1 MDTNEI
7 NRIKNST
14 PFFIIH
20 PEDGSYIEIKTID
33 DVTRRFFYYTKNG
46 TRYKIKS
53 RNLAIFSSIQE
64 IEMYKLKY
72 LEAEYKNNKDKVYE
86 KYKKYRQFEKE
97 HPELCI

>member
-33 DVTRRFFYYTKNG
+33 DVTRRFFYYTK
-46 TRYKIKS
+46 I
-53 RNLAIFSSIQE
+53 SSIQG
-64 IEMYKLKY
+64 
-72 LEAEYKNNKDKVYE
+72 AVCTNG
-86 KYKKYRQFEKE
+86 
-97 HPELCI
+97 